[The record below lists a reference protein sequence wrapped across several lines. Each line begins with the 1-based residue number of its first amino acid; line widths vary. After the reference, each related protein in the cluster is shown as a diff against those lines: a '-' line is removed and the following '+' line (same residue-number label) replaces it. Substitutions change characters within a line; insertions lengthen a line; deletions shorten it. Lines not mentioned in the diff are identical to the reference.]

1 MARNLFATNGVRAAA
16 VAMVVASG
24 MSGAGEAA
32 FVNYSVVATPV
43 TSGGL
48 SLVRY
53 ELFANFNGATDTV
66 LSVLNFQASGGW
78 AAHTDAAA
86 GFWHKDLSD
95 SNSGILS
102 QQFGTWAPNM
112 IGSTTLN
119 RPFDSFLLIGG
130 TPASTNTTTAGTSW
144 NGGGANPTGWTMA
157 QIPLYNDLG
166 WFNASPPNLQGRVG
180 TPPNTATQVKI
191 GQFMLSANDTAYRT
205 YTLRIGIAVNIGG
218 TGSNTVFSDAS
229 FTFFPEL
236 TWFRDLDSDGFGS
249 ASSGTLLQFGQPAGY
264 VLSNTDCNDTNA
276 AINPNTIWRRDL
288 DADGFG
294 SASNGTL
301 TQCLQPAGYVLS
313 NTDCNDSNA
322 AINPNTIWHRDLDA
336 DGFGFAS
343 DGTLTQC
350 LQPAGYVFNN
360 SDNCPSIA
368 NPLQEDCNSNSV
380 GDVCE
385 IAVGSLFDCDS
396 DGRPDICDGAVII
409 AATSGLLAPL
419 SGAASINYLFTALPR
434 AYAGT
439 PQLTIDV
446 TADLGSATDGIF
458 VSIDGGSA
466 FPLFGSDGTDC
477 PATPDRSI
485 RSFTLPA
492 FNALVSDGEL
502 RVQITTYGSVNSA
515 TCTNGGVRLALG
527 YAGLPSASDCNNN
540 GRPDTCDIALG
551 SSSDLDANGL
561 PDDCSSEFI
570 VGGSGYATIQSAINA
585 APNYATIL
593 VAPNTY
599 APFDL
604 SGKAV
609 TIASLGS
616 ASNSFIDGVNLARC
630 ITMTSPAASATIVQG
645 FTIQN
650 GLATDGGGV
659 LIENAGLSLRDCVI
673 RNNTAS
679 DAGGGVACISS
690 AMILV
695 NCTFT
700 NNIGARGGAVYLENV
715 VGQNVGVIRDCTIF
729 ENTSGS
735 AGGAI
740 HNQGRLYLKNTIIER
755 NDAAV
760 FSGGLWSGP
769 RAVADLES
777 SRFCDNLPS
786 NIAGPWEAIT
796 PNIFSQDCDADG
808 LCDYDEILSGA
819 ELDCT
824 ANGFPDDCDISSGA
838 SLDCNANGIPDSCDL
853 LSGAPDCNANG
864 IPDSCDLASGFALDC
879 NANTIPDLCDIST
892 GESSDIDSNG
902 IPDECK
908 PDCDGDGIP
917 DAWELSQGIEPDC
930 NNNGMIDRCDTA
942 ANPALDCNG
951 NNVPDSCDL
960 LENPKLDCDN
970 DGQFDSCEII
980 LNPSLDC
987 NTNTRLDACDIADN
1001 ALLDCDNSGTIDTCD
1016 ITAGADDKNSNGH
1029 LDSCELNRGDMNLD
1043 GIVSAPDLAL
1053 LLNFWG
1059 FVNPPVADL
1068 NQDGVVNA
1076 ADLTALL
1083 GNWGT
1088 VP

>member
-1 MARNLFATNGVRAAA
+1 MASSLTPTSVSAFVSTRSASTIASTCLTTLAAGITLLA
-16 VAMVVASG
+16 AQSEAS
-24 MSGAGEAA
+24 AA
-32 FVNYSVVATPV
+32 FVNYSVVATNFSN
-43 TSGGL
+43 SGQ
-48 SLVRY
+48 SLTRFEV
-53 ELFANFNGATDTV
+53 FANFDGPTDTV
-66 LSVLNFQASGGW
+66 LNVFNFQASGGW
-78 AAHTDAAA
+78 AAHADAAG
-86 GFWHKDLSD
+86 GFWHKDNNDD
-95 SNSGILS
+95 SPGLLS
-102 QQFGTWAPNM
+102 QEFGTWAPQLT
-112 IGSTTLN
+112 GSATLN

-130 TPASTNTTTAGTSW
+130 TPASTNSTTADPSW
-144 NGGGANPTGWTMA
+144 NAGGNTAGWSRPQIPTG
-157 QIPLYNDLG
+157 PSPFYNDLG

-180 TPPNTATQVKI
+180 TAPNTATQVKL
-191 GQFMLSANDTAYRT
+191 GQFILSAGDSAFRT
-205 YTLRIGIAVNIGG
+205 YTLRIVVNNA
-218 TGSNTVFSDAS
+218 TVSNPVFSDGS
-229 FTFFPEL
+229 FTFFPL
-236 TWFRDLDSDGFGS
+236 VTWFRDLDADGFGA
-249 ASSGTLLQFGQPAGY
+249 ASSGTLVQFGQPAGY

-276 AINPNTIWRRDL
+276 AINPNTIWYRDL

-301 TQCLQPAGYVLS
+301 TQCLQPAGYVL
-313 NTDCNDSNA
+313 
-322 AINPNTIWHRDLDA
+322 
-336 DGFGFAS
+336 
-343 DGTLTQC
+343 
-350 LQPAGYVFNN
+350 NN

-368 NPLQEDCNSNSV
+368 NPLQEDCNSNSI
-380 GDVCE
+380 GDLCE
-385 IAVGSLFDCDS
+385 IAAGSLFDCDS
-396 DGRPDICDGAVII
+396 DGRPDICEGAVLI
-409 AATSGLLAPL
+409 ASTSGLLAPL

-502 RVQITTYGSVNSA
+502 RVQITTFGSVNSA
-515 TCTNGGVRLALG
+515 NCTNGGVRLALS

-659 LIENAGLSLRDCVI
+659 LVENAGLSLRDCVI

-808 LCDYDEILSGA
+808 QCDYDEILSGA
-819 ELDCT
+819 ELDCNL
-824 ANGFPDDCDISSGA
+824 NGFPDDCDIDEGTP
-838 SLDCNANGIPDSCDL
+838 LDCNANGVPDSCDIL
-853 LSGAPDCNANG
+853 DGAPDCNANG
-864 IPDSCDLASGFALDC
+864 IPDSCDIATGYSLDC
-879 NANTIPDLCDIST
+879 NANTIPDLCDIAS
-892 GESSDIDSNG
+892 GLSSDIDSNG

-908 PDCDGDGIP
+908 PDCDGDGVP
-917 DAWELSQGIEPDC
+917 DAWELLQGLEPDC
-930 NNNGMIDRCDTA
+930 NNNGIIDRCDTA

-960 LENPKLDCDN
+960 LESPELDCDN
-970 DGQFDSCEII
+970 DGQFDSCEINA
-980 LNPSLDC
+980 NPALDC
-987 NTNTRLDACDIADN
+987 NTNTRLDLCDIADN
-1001 ALLDCDNSGTIDTCD
+1001 ALLDCNNSGTIDTCD

-1029 LDSCELNRGDMNLD
+1029 LDSCELNRGDLNLD
-1043 GIVSAPDLAL
+1043 GVVSAPDLAL